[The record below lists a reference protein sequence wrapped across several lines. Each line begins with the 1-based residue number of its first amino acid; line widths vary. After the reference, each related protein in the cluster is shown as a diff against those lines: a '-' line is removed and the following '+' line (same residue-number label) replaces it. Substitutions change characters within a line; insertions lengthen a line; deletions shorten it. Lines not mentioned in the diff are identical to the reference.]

1 MLIFKYN
8 VENSEFVYYSDGTPK
23 NVGPVDNDSLVKY
36 IKGNDLNLL
45 LLLGPPHKTAEVQ
58 KDLES
63 STFDRI
69 VPSYMGRP
77 TRILKRFDIICIE
90 NSAPAT
96 PQAAAPTQPVQGT
109 QEQQYVSQILD
120 HIDRSYTLLKQ
131 EIATVKAQPSPTTHQ
146 PANNSKINEIATN
159 VENIEKQQKYFFGEL
174 LDSAQR
180 SGGDNGMVVA
190 LKNELSEYKEDFYR
204 KSMQRYGVDAM
215 MNILKHLYQE
225 RYELLKAQQDT
236 DRIDQHIKVCT
247 SEAKRLNIRLRISA
261 EGDMFDG
268 NSMVYYDD
276 TVPAPSPDKRGQ
288 VACSITPAFY
298 WTLPR
303 VNAPNSDDLLLQE
316 EVVALYE

>member
-8 VENSEFVYYSDGTPK
+8 VENGEFVSYSNGTPQ
-23 NVGPVDNDSLVKY
+23 NVGTTSFETLVNHIRNY
-36 IKGNDLNLL
+36 EPFLL
-45 LLLGPPHKTAEVQ
+45 LLVGQPQETANV
-58 KDLES
+58 KKLLE
-63 STFDRI
+63 THRI
-69 VPSYMGRP
+69 EKQTPSIIGL
-77 TRILKRFDIICIE
+77 TRVRVNFDIICID
-90 NSAPAT
+90 SPAPAT

-225 RYELLKAQQDT
+225 RYELLKAQQET
-236 DRIDQHIKVCT
+236 ASIDQHIKFCT
-247 SEAKRLNIRLRISA
+247 HEAKRLNIRLHISN
-261 EGDMFDG
+261 EGDTFDG